1 MKKLLSLVPI
11 SILLIGCSENSFNSC
26 VDEVQGLLYESWEK
40 NYKPRRTLTN
50 ITGEQIVKYCKEG
63 SLKYYTLDKPP
74 VSSSPGG
81 LSLTTAKFSSCDSY
95 VSFAELAPTNDDEK
109 RIYEEAIEEA
119 IKSSRAKAIMR
130 CSET

>member
-1 MKKLLSLVPI
+1 VKKLLSLVPI

-40 NYKPRRTLTN
+40 NYKPRRRLTN
-50 ITGEQIVKYCKEG
+50 ITDEQRDKYCQEG
-63 SLKYYTLDKPP
+63 KLTFYTID
-74 VSSSPGG
+74 
-81 LSLTTAKFSSCDSY
+81 LTTGQTKFESCGSY
-95 VSFAELAPTNDDEK
+95 ASFAELAPTNDDEK

-119 IKSSRAKAIMR
+119 IKNSRAKAIMR

>member
-40 NYKPRRTLTN
+40 NYKPIRNLTN
-50 ITGEQIVKYCKEG
+50 ITDEERDKYCVKG
-63 SLKYYTLDKPP
+63 LITFYTPDLTTGELQ
-74 VSSSPGG
+74 VSSCVSY
-81 LSLTTAKFSSCDSY
+81 SS
-95 VSFAELAPTNDDEK
+95 FTELAPTNDDEK